1 MYESIKNN
9 EDIKSLTGSFIEI
22 LNHDL
27 KTPIIAQI
35 RALELM
41 IKGEFG
47 TLNDKQYEMAELTLD
62 SCKYMYSMVATLIST
77 FRLDSHEFKL
87 NYSYFNIMELLENN
101 LNKMS
106 KYSKERNIKIVV
118 IPEIDTPLIYADK
131 IRLSKVIFTLLSNGL
146 YTAFKNSII
155 KIYLYSCDNEFSLKV
170 ENRSGYIS
178 PEKMKNLFDLHTDAS
193 QKFDRV
199 GEGIGFY
206 LVKKIIEK
214 HNGKII
220 AESYC
225 TQKNIFGFKIPIAE
239 DVCLKNCV

>member
-1 MYESIKNN
+1 MYESIKNS
-9 EDIKSLTGSFIEI
+9 EDIKSLTRSFIEI

-27 KTPIIAQI
+27 KTPIIAQM

-47 TLNDKQYEMAELTLD
+47 TLNEKQSEMAELTLD
-62 SCKYMYSMVATLIST
+62 SCKYMYSMVSTLIST
-77 FRLDSHEFKL
+77 FRLDSREFNL

-101 LNKMS
+101 LKKMT
-106 KYSKERNIKIVV
+106 KYSDERNIKIVI
-118 IPEIDTPLIYADK
+118 IPEIDTPLIYADE
-131 IRLSKVIFTLLSNGL
+131 IRLSKVVFTLLANAL

-155 KIYLYSCDNEFSLKV
+155 KIYLYNNGKGFSLKF

-178 PEKMKNLFDLHTDAS
+178 PEKMENLFNLHTDAS

-225 TQKNIFGFKIPIAE
+225 TQKNIFGFEIPIEE
-239 DVCLKNCV
+239 DICFKSCV